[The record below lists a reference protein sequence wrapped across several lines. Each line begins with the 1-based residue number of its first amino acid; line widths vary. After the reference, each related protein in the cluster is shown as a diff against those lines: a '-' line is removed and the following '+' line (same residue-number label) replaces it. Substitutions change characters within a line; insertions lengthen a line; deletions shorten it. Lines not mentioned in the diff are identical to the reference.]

1 MLTITL
7 RDDGFGIPSGSL
19 PKYIVGI
26 RIRDQVLL
34 HPVEVAYL
42 SLTNEAKVIKD
53 GKELSFK
60 DVLAHITSAL
70 EKSCKE
76 KGKGC
81 RTLRTFWSLLTV
93 YYDLRKK
100 NRKVVPEAR
109 REGTLVEI
117 RRNSWWSEYLV
128 LEEGLKVKVEDL
140 LYWADDVRANDMK
153 SIVAV
158 VDRNSGVTY
167 YELTPVEFREVSKRT
182 EEVPSS
188 QVFS

>member
-7 RDDGFGIPSGSL
+7 RDDGYGIPSSS
-19 PKYIVGI
+19 PPRYIVGI
-26 RIRDQVLL
+26 RIKDQILL
-34 HPVEVAYL
+34 HPIEVAYL
-42 SLTNEAKVIKD
+42 RLTNEAKVIKD
-53 GKELSFK
+53 EKELDFK
-60 DVLAHITSAL
+60 GVLACILSSL
-70 EKSCKE
+70 ERSCKE

-81 RTLRTFWSLLTV
+81 KTLRTFWSLFTV
-93 YYDLRKK
+93 YYDLRRK

-117 RRNSWWSEYLV
+117 RRNSWWSEYLI
-128 LEEGLKVKVEDL
+128 LEEGLKIKVDDL
-140 LYWADDVRANDMK
+140 LYWIDDVRANDMK

-158 VDRNSGVTY
+158 VDRNGGVTY
-167 YELTPVEFREVSKRT
+167 YEVTPVEFRGPSKRM